1 MKLSRMRIKFEY
13 RGCFP
18 LYSEWKHATTTMDL
32 KKLFT
37 EERAVSPVIGVI
49 LMVAITVILAAVIG
63 AFVLGIGGETDAAP
77 QASLSL
83 SEENGENNFS
93 IEHRGGDRIDFNDIT
108 IIVSADGETD
118 RLSLTE
124 GDSPGDSEYLAVPD
138 QISTGDTA
146 NVEIS
151 DIGAAD
157 DQNVRIR
164 LLHVPSDSIILD
176 RSVDIDFG

>member
-1 MKLSRMRIKFEY
+1 
-13 RGCFP
+13 
-18 LYSEWKHATTTMDL
+18 MDL

-77 QASLSL
+77 QASLTL
-83 SEENGENNFS
+83 IETPTEDDEFS

-146 NVEIS
+146 NVEINA

-157 DQNVRIR
+157 DQNARIR